1 MTAATDRKEH
11 IILSREIHRPNYVR
25 HVDAAGNQTRLFM
38 DHPIV
43 HLARFVIILVAR
55 LDQSAAQVR
64 FEIGNGIFVKHDE
77 VSLKRSYAQ
86 DTESRNFH
94 RDQDRYGA

>member
-1 MTAATDRKEH
+1 MTPATDRKEH
-11 IILSREIHRPNYVR
+11 IILSRKIHRADYVC

-38 DHPIV
+38 DHPVV
-43 HLARFVIILVAR
+43 HLARFVVILVAR

-77 VSLKRSYAQ
+77 VSLKRSYGQ
-86 DTESRNFH
+86 DTESRHFH
-94 RDQDRYGA
+94 